1 MICVRERNL
10 KTRLTAPGSAAYPAP
25 LQNPFEGLSG
35 SYRAF
40 PSSWARR
47 PMLVPA
53 IQNHG
58 INLQSQ
64 GYLSPGEAWRGST
77 KCHGSVCALEEA
89 QSATGIT
96 RAIVHAF
103 LRGKPSLFLLGEP
116 SFSLLESGQGSSK
129 VLASL
134 AMKKHLSITNWSRLI
149 RSLHRLR
156 DFITIT
162 VCVRPW
168 WKLFFLQGSWI
179 HIYFAVP

>member
-64 GYLSPGEAWRGST
+64 GYLSPGEA
-77 KCHGSVCALEEA
+77 
-89 QSATGIT
+89 
-96 RAIVHAF
+96 
-103 LRGKPSLFLLGEP
+103 
-116 SFSLLESGQGSSK
+116 
-129 VLASL
+129 
-134 AMKKHLSITNWSRLI
+134 
-149 RSLHRLR
+149 
-156 DFITIT
+156 
-162 VCVRPW
+162 
-168 WKLFFLQGSWI
+168 
-179 HIYFAVP
+179 